1 MLVYAEML
9 RDEMKRQTTEAAEA
23 QKELQ
28 QMVIYMKNLAETR
41 IERGEPDAASA
52 ILSQI
57 QQFAPDDEEIKKLLD
72 QIKQ

>member
-1 MLVYAEML
+1 ML

-41 IERGEPDAASA
+41 IEREELDAARA

-57 QQFAPDDEEIKKLLD
+57 QQFAPDDEEIKRLLD